1 MYDRMINELNSEL
14 KQMQGIEPEHLFDY
28 YKKYVDNTVELRKM
42 ISMGFFRFEYLRI
55 DRVFKGTIFE
65 DGMNLIIGGMR
76 LAMQSH
82 KEECLP
88 FLNDFSLCIS
98 RGCTSRT
105 QLCML
110 RSQERP
116 DRLDLYAKEGLHEI
130 AETIENTLQPYIV
143 MLYQLTRIAT
153 GKSINHKAKLGTII
167 RELVSEKEEW
177 QTLYKDLTM
186 GVNVAKWRNAYDH
199 GDYYINGDRVIIQ
212 FEELTKS
219 IDRQELDMLLAIM
232 DMLVFMHKISYMLFM
247 VDYGEYIDRSQLQ
260 NYKGKD
266 SITDNVVIHIA
277 EVSAMYNCKLDY
289 FLQEEQVV
297 IISMMDDCVP
307 HENIDKMLQ
316 IVFAL
321 TECSY
326 DILVCYDEKVRYAA
340 SNTDSG
346 MVCNVFGKIEQ

>member
-14 KQMQGIEPEHLFDY
+14 KQMQGIEPEHLFKY
-28 YKKYVDNTVELRKM
+28 YRKFVDNTEELRRM
-42 ISMGFFRFEYLRI
+42 IGMGFFRFEYLRI

-65 DGMNLIIGGMR
+65 DGIKLIIGGMR

-88 FLNDFSLCIS
+88 LLNNFSLCIS

-116 DRLDLYAKEGLHEI
+116 ERLDLYAKEVLHEI

-153 GKSINHKAKLGTII
+153 GKSINQKAKLGIII
-167 RELVSEKEEW
+167 RELISEKEEW
-177 QTLYKDLTM
+177 QALYKEITM
-186 GVNVAKWRNAYDH
+186 DINVAKWRNAYDH
-199 GDYYINGDRVIIQ
+199 GDYYISGDRVIIQ
-212 FEELTKS
+212 FEEVTKS
-219 IDRQELDMLLAIM
+219 IDRQELDTLLVTVN
-232 DMLVFMHKISYMLFM
+232 MLVFMHKISYMLFM
-247 VDYGEYIDRSQLQ
+247 VDYGEYVDRSQLQ
-260 NYKGKD
+260 DFKGKD
-266 SITDNVVIHIA
+266 SITDNVVMHIA
-277 EVSAMYNCKLDY
+277 EVAAMYNCKLDS
-289 FLQEEQVV
+289 FLREEHVV
-297 IISMMDDCVP
+297 IISMIDDCIS
-307 HENIDKMLQ
+307 HENIDKMLRV
-316 IVFAL
+316 IFAL

-340 SNTDSG
+340 SNTDRG
-346 MVCNVFGKIEQ
+346 MVCNVFGKIKQ